1 MSEEVVVR
9 YHFVGSGYIDCEY
22 IDKEMY
28 LLSITRF
35 EAGLLLFCD
44 NKVINP
50 KNVTYFVII
59 KERVMNID

>member
-1 MSEEVVVR
+1 MNEEVVVR
-9 YHFVGSGYIDCEY
+9 YHFIGGETVDCEY

-35 EAGLLLFCD
+35 EAGLLPFCD

-50 KNVTYFVII
+50 KNVTYFEII